1 MFIGR
6 TDAEVEAQILWPSDW
21 KSLLVRKDS
30 NCQKRLKT
38 GVEGDDRARDSLM
51 ASLTQWTLV

>member
-1 MFIGR
+1 MFIGK

-30 NCQKRLKT
+30 DAGN
-38 GVEGDDRARDSLM
+38 D
-51 ASLTQWTLV
+51 